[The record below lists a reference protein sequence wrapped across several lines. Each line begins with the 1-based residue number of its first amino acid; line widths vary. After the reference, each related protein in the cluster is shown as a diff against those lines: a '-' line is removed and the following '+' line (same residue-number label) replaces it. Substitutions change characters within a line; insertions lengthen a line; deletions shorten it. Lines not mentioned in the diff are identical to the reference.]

1 MALRRR
7 KRSTKKRRGAK
18 RRRSTARRSRRADRR
33 LVSTQP
39 HEVRRLARKFGVTG
53 VVVKRTIRKVGHSRK
68 KVEAALKKM

>member
-1 MALRRR
+1 MALRRK
-7 KRSTKKRRGAK
+7 KRSTTKRRRAPAK
-18 RRRSTARRSRRADRR
+18 RRVRRGDRR

-53 VVVKRTIRKVGHSRK
+53 VVVKRTIRKVGRSRK